1 MGWIPA
7 DIPDLTGR
15 RAIVTGANAGLGLE
29 VAHGLAAHG
38 AEVVL
43 ACRNTA
49 KAEAAAAAIRE
60 RTPAATVEVG
70 ALDLADLDS
79 VAAFAASASSGR
91 LDLLVNNAGLMAI
104 DEARTAQGAEMQ
116 FGVNHLGHFALTAR
130 LLPLLLATPGS
141 RVATMSSMGHR
152 AARGPA
158 DPRLERRYDRWQAY
172 FHSKLA
178 NLLFTAELQRRL
190 AAAGASTIAVAAHP
204 GASNTDLGTE
214 GSGLSNRGLRLL
226 PFIGQSAE
234 RGRPPD
240 AARAHRPA
248 VRGGEYYGPR
258 FLAFGATPVRE
269 TPTRAARD
277 AAAARRLWDLSVELS
292 GWTRV
297 RRLIRRVVEIHGS
310 ARADGGG
317 LRAHRRPAHHAH
329 RARRA
334 VAVRSPTPNPPRA
347 RRTAARPRRCGTRR
361 TRTRCASR
369 PTAAARRS
377 PRTRRRTRSP
387 SPRSSATGVMPPLA
401 MSGIVKMP
409 AATTAGI
416 ASRNE

>member
-1 MGWIPA
+1 MGWTPA

-15 RAIVTGANAGLGLE
+15 RAVVTGANAGLGLE

-38 AEVVL
+38 ADVVL

-49 KAEAAAAAIRE
+49 KAEAAAAAIRG
-60 RTPAATVEVG
+60 RTPRAEVEVG

-79 VAAFAASASSGR
+79 VAAFAASQSGR

-104 DEARTAQGAEMQ
+104 DEARTAQGVEMQ

-158 DPRLERRYDRWQAY
+158 DPRGERRYDRWQAY

-190 AAAGASTIAVAAHP
+190 AAAGAPTIAVAAHP

-214 GSGLSNRGLRLL
+214 GSGFSNVGLRLA

-234 RGRPPD
+234 RGARPMLR
-240 AARAHRPA
+240 AATDPA
-248 VRGGEYYGPR
+248 VRGGEFYGPR
-258 FLAFGATPVRE
+258 FLVFGATPVRE

-292 GWTRV
+292 G
-297 RRLIRRVVEIHGS
+297 LE
-310 ARADGGG
+310 
-317 LRAHRRPAHHAH
+317 PAF
-329 RARRA
+329 
-334 VAVRSPTPNPPRA
+334 VD
-347 RRTAARPRRCGTRR
+347 
-361 TRTRCASR
+361 
-369 PTAAARRS
+369 
-377 PRTRRRTRSP
+377 
-387 SPRSSATGVMPPLA
+387 
-401 MSGIVKMP
+401 
-409 AATTAGI
+409 
-416 ASRNE
+416 